1 MKRKAF
7 TLATFTAA
15 LAFGL
20 PAQAQT
26 EIQWWHSM
34 SGQLGEWVNGLAKD
48 FNASQTQYKVVPV
61 FKGTYPESFAA
72 AIAAFRAG
80 NAPHVLQVFE
90 VGTASMMASKGAIV
104 PVTEIM
110 QMGGAKFDA
119 SVYVP
124 AVSGYY
130 TAPNGQMLSFPFN
143 SSTTVLHYNKDAFKA
158 AGLDPNAPPKTWP
171 EVALAAAKLKA
182 SGHKCPFTTS
192 WQSWTQL
199 ESFSAWHNVEFAT
212 QRNGFNGL
220 NTRLAVTTPL
230 HVRHIENLANMAQQG
245 LFVYK
250 GRNNAAD
257 ATFVSGECAMSP
269 ARRPLYG
276 AVKRNAKFQ
285 GGIGTLP
292 YYPDVPGAPQNTVIG
307 GASLWV
313 MNGKKPEEYK
323 GVAEFF
329 KYLSDARCRPRA
341 TRHRLPADHHGGLQD
356 HRGRGFYKK
365 NPGTDVSVTQMIRKT
380 TDKSRGI
387 RLGNFVQI
395 RTIIDEE
402 LEQVW
407 AGKKTAKEG
416 LDDDQE
422 ARRRRTGEVREGQQG
437 LSRCSLVGRPQGGA
451 ANQDCHPSQPLP
463 RRRGGASQRTQSL
476 AVEKR
481 VRFKSW
487 WLPWVLV
494 APQMVIVLVFFFWP
508 AGQALYYSVLQQDAF
523 GTSSEVRRAGELPR
537 RCSPTT
543 PTSRRSRPRRCSRA
557 GGRARPDAVAAA
569 GGDGRPRGQGL
580 ALLQDAADLAL
591 RGGAG
596 GGRRAVAVHVRAVD
610 RRRELRAARAGHRLE
625 PPAQR
630 HARDDPD
637 RDGRGVEADLLQLP
651 VLPGRAAA
659 SPRA

>member
-1 MKRKAF
+1 MKLKSIA
-7 TLATFTAA
+7 LAALTAA
-15 LAFGL
+15 AL
-20 PAQAQT
+20 PAYAQV

-48 FNASQTQYKVVPV
+48 FNAKQTAYKVVPV

-72 AIAAFRAG
+72 AIAAYRAG

-90 VGTASMMASKGAIV
+90 VGTASMMASKGAIK
-104 PVTEIM
+104 PVSEIM
-110 QMGGAKFDA
+110 QMGGAKFDT

-130 TAPNGQMLSFPFN
+130 TAPNGQMLSLPFN
-143 SSTTVLHYNKDAFKA
+143 SSTTVFHYNKDAFKA
-158 AGLDPNAPPKTWP
+158 AGLNPDSPPTTWP

-250 GRNNAAD
+250 GRNNSAD
-257 ATFVSGECAMSP
+257 ATFVSGECAMTTGSS
-269 ARRPLYG
+269 ALYG

-285 GGIGTLP
+285 GGIGALP
-292 YYPDVPGAPQNTVIG
+292 FYPDVPGTPQNTVIG

-313 MNGKKPEEYK
+313 MNGKKAEEYK

-329 KYLSDARCRPRA
+329 TYLSNADVQAKSHQE
-341 TRHRLPADHHGGLQD
+341 TGYLPITTAAFGITEKS
-356 HRGRGFYKK
+356 GFYKQ

-416 LDDDQE
+416 LETIKKRGDVE
-422 ARRRRTGEVREGQQG
+422 LEKFEK
-437 LSRCSLVGRPQGGA
+437 
-451 ANQDCHPSQPLP
+451 ANK
-463 RRRGGASQRTQSL
+463 G
-476 AVEKR
+476 
-481 VRFKSW
+481 
-487 WLPWVLV
+487 
-494 APQMVIVLVFFFWP
+494 
-508 AGQALYYSVLQQDAF
+508 
-523 GTSSEVRRAGELPR
+523 
-537 RCSPTT
+537 
-543 PTSRRSRPRRCSRA
+543 
-557 GGRARPDAVAAA
+557 
-569 GGDGRPRGQGL
+569 
-580 ALLQDAADLAL
+580 
-591 RGGAG
+591 
-596 GGRRAVAVHVRAVD
+596 
-610 RRRELRAARAGHRLE
+610 
-625 PPAQR
+625 
-630 HARDDPD
+630 
-637 RDGRGVEADLLQLP
+637 
-651 VLPGRAAA
+651 
-659 SPRA
+659 